1 MYLLKGSVIRKRYIL
16 VFWESES
23 EKMDKYLYNYYEI
36 KRKYKKGNF
45 SIYLCNQLNKSTI
58 CRLISRKGGNIV
70 TVSGTIKKCKKSL
83 SYTMENNIHLTPSKE
98 TPWESVWRNCIV
110 NLNPS
115 PYFTSLTFLV
125 LTSIFFS
132 SPFIRIDFP
141 CCACLC

>member
-1 MYLLKGSVIRKRYIL
+1 MCLLKGSVIRKRYIL

-58 CRLISRKGGNIV
+58 CGLITRKGGNIV
-70 TVSGTIKKCKKSL
+70 TVSGTIKKCRKSL

-98 TPWESVWRNCIV
+98 TP
-110 NLNPS
+110 
-115 PYFTSLTFLV
+115 
-125 LTSIFFS
+125 
-132 SPFIRIDFP
+132 
-141 CCACLC
+141 